1 MVRSSGGSPGVLAA
15 KKEMKNGTA
24 RVHGDPLAWESKM
37 VKQMGMKMS
46 GDIIDSI
53 GRLVIMEI

>member
-1 MVRSSGGSPGVLAA
+1 MRSSDGNPGVLTA
-15 KKEMKNGTA
+15 KKEMKDGAA
-24 RVHGDPLAWESKM
+24 RVHRDPLAWESKM